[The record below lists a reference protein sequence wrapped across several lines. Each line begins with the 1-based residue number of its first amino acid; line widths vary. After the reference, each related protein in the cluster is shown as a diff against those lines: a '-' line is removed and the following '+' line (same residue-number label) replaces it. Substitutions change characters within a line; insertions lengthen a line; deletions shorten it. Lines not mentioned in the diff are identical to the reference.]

1 MEQRRLLRVLAVLA
15 LLAFLGIAGC
25 DGEETTPTTV
35 DTSATVPAS
44 VSTPSTTHIAT
55 TSTVGPGLVDGLP
68 REYVQDLGIRPIVVL
83 FYVPG
88 GLVDEQV
95 LSTVTELRNNF
106 RSYSFLLYDYSV
118 PSVYGDLAMDLG
130 ISYQPGVVLIDRHG
144 IVEESWTGYVDKATL
159 NQLLVN
165 LGRE

>member
-1 MEQRRLLRVLAVLA
+1 MEQRRLLRALPVLA
-15 LLAFLGIAGC
+15 LVLFLGVLGC
-25 DGEETTPTTV
+25 GDEETTPASV
-35 DTSATVPAS
+35 DTSATLPAS
-44 VSTPSTTHIAT
+44 VSSPSTTNMAT
-55 TSTVGPGLVDGLP
+55 DSTLGFGLVDGLP

-95 LSTVTELRNNF
+95 LSTVTELRNSF
-106 RSYSFLLYDYSV
+106 RSYTFLLYDYSV

-130 ISYQPGVVLIDRHG
+130 ISYQPGIVLIDRHG
-144 IVEESWTGYVDKATL
+144 AVEESWTGYVDKATL